1 MNRGKDPASGLG
13 GLDSAL
19 LRKIGESPD
28 GRRLRAALGDEDA
41 LAEAVRRGDG
51 EALRGA
57 LGRLLATP
65 EGQRLFR
72 ELGSMTGKGR
82 G

>member
-13 GLDSAL
+13 GLDPAL

-65 EGQRLFR
+65 EGQWLFR

>member
-1 MNRGKDPASGLG
+1 MNRGKAPASGPE

-28 GRRLRAALGDEDA
+28 GRRLRAALGDEEA

-57 LGRLLATP
+57 LLRLLATP

-72 ELGSMTGKGR
+72 ELGGMTGKDR
-82 G
+82 A